1 MVTVDALQDAIDLGL
16 EVVAARFEALRQV
29 TQHGDPIGAGR
40 RDGLEV
46 PILEEACL
54 LGRPFELLDAPLIA
68 LLQHN
73 ETVRRCV
80 LGWARTDRE
89 GDRHDDRDDR
99 ARQGRAPL
107 SERIPKRV
115 QIVEVSPRDGLQAET
130 RTLPTE
136 TKLELITRLAEA
148 GHTVIEATSFVNPKA
163 VPQLADAEEL
173 LRALKRRPGVR
184 YPVLVPNERG
194 LDRALSAGADEIA
207 VFASASESYSRKNL
221 NHSRDE
227 VIDGYRTVVRRAKD
241 GKLRVRGYLS
251 MVIADP
257 WDGPT
262 KPAVVVDCAKRLL
275 AMGCDE
281 LSLGDTSGVGTPGE
295 VRALLRAFKDAGIAN
310 EKIALHLHDTYGQAL
325 ANALTALELGITTF
339 DASVGG
345 VGGSPFA
352 KMAAGNLAT
361 EDLVWMCNGL
371 GIETGLDVA
380 KLAQTS
386 AWMSEQLGRELPG
399 RVAHALTQKA

>member
-1 MVTVDALQDAIDLGL
+1 MRGVAVVT
-16 EVVAARFEALRQV
+16 
-29 TQHGDPIGAGR
+29 
-40 RDGLEV
+40 
-46 PILEEACL
+46 
-54 LGRPFELLDAPLIA
+54 
-68 LLQHN
+68 
-73 ETVRRCV
+73 
-80 LGWARTDRE
+80 
-89 GDRHDDRDDR
+89 
-99 ARQGRAPL
+99 
-107 SERIPKRV
+107 RI
-115 QIVEVSPRDGLQAET
+115 QIVEVSPRDGLQAES

-148 GHTVIEATSFVNPKA
+148 GHTVIEATSFVHPKT

-173 LRALKRRPGVR
+173 LRELKRRPGVR
-184 YPVLVPNERG
+184 YPVLVPNEKG
-194 LDRALSAGADEIA
+194 LDRALAAGADEIA

-221 NHSRDE
+221 NHSRAE
-227 VIDGYRTVVRRAKD
+227 VLDGYRAVVGRAKD
-241 GKLRVRGYLS
+241 AGLRVRGYLS

-262 KPAVVVDCAKRLL
+262 RPDLVVDSAKQLL

-295 VRALLRAFKDAGIAN
+295 VRTLLRAFTDAKIPN

-325 ANALTALELGITTF
+325 ANALAAMELGITTF

-345 VGGSPFA
+345 IGGSPFA

-371 GIETGLDVA
+371 GIDTGLHIER
-380 KLAQTS
+380 LAATS
-386 AWMSEQLGRELPG
+386 AWMSQQLGRELPG
-399 RVAHALTQKA
+399 RVARAFATRA